1 MRKDIS
7 VKEEFKDYQYLLDDV
22 SWKEELSDF
31 ELYTSKIVVSEPKV
45 SVIIANYNNGP
56 YLKKMMDSLVNQTL
70 DINNIQVMFIDD
82 CSTDNSIEVIK
93 NYIAFYPN
101 LEIYQLK
108 ENTGGAHGPR
118 NVGIMNARGEYSVF
132 LDSDD
137 WYDLNGL
144 KYLSDLLDESGDDF
158 VVSGLVQSVDGY
170 LSLKSKPYYSDGDFK
185 NRSIQEL
192 PTEFYGWLG
201 PQAIMVRT
209 SLVHDNNLHFV
220 NQRVA
225 DDVTFFY
232 EALRL
237 SKTITQGKELTTYLN
252 RDADNDSLSKS
263 INRTFMISWLRAL
276 GYINQEFPD
285 DSSKERMI
293 SRRLEWLI
301 YDFCIRRGTGY
312 KFSKSRLLDF
322 KEQMDLYLG
331 KLNFDPS
338 IHFRSDVRQVIWKFL
353 KQNDIDGLYFF
364 IQCQAIRWVLVN
376 KLGIK
381 KKIGNSYF
389 YPSLLNRLPK
399 IRLNAYAIAESFSD
413 NQLIVKVYTHQKVI
427 GFEARN
433 LKEPF
438 SKRKRVPYKQISDTD
453 YQVTIPTDYIDKE
466 NRFTVV
472 FDNYL
477 EVGIQNFKRIYK
489 ENTEVAINKTNVNDG
504 QQRN

>member
-1 MRKDIS
+1 MRKGMSIKD
-7 VKEEFKDYQYLLDDV
+7 EFKDYQYLLDDV
-22 SWKEELSDF
+22 SWKAELPDF
-31 ELYTSKIVVSEPKV
+31 ELYTSKVIAPKPKV

-56 YLKKMMDSLVNQTL
+56 YLKKMMDSLVNQTI
-70 DINNIQVMFIDD
+70 DITNLQVMFLDD

-93 NYIAFYPN
+93 KYVDSYPN
-101 LEIYQLK
+101 IEIYQLK

-118 NVGIMNARGEYSVF
+118 NVGIMNARGEYAVF

-137 WYDLNGL
+137 WYALNGL

-158 VVSGLVQSVDGY
+158 AVSGLVQSVDGN

-192 PTEFYGWLG
+192 PAEFYGWLG

-209 SLVHDNNLHFV
+209 ALVHDNNLHFV

-252 RDADNDSLSKS
+252 RDVDNDSLSKS

-285 DSSKERMI
+285 DCSKERMM

-312 KFSKSRLLDF
+312 KFSKSRLQDF

-331 KLNFDPS
+331 ELNFDPS
-338 IHFRSDVRQVIWKFL
+338 VHFRSDVRQAIWTFL

-364 IQCQAIRWVLVN
+364 IQCQAVRWVLVN
-376 KLGIK
+376 KLKMK
-381 KKIGNSYF
+381 KKIGNSYY
-389 YPSLLNRLPK
+389 YPALLSKLPK
-399 IRLNAYAIAESFSD
+399 IRLNAYAVAESFSGD
-413 NQLIVKVYTHQKVI
+413 QLVVKVFTHQKVI
-427 GFEARN
+427 GFEVRN

-438 SKRKRVPYKQISDTD
+438 SQRTRVAYKQLSDTE
-453 YQVTIPTDYIDKE
+453 YQVTLPANYIDKE

-477 EVGIQNFKRIYK
+477 EIGVQNFKKIFK
-489 ENTEVAINKTNVNDG
+489 ENTKVAIDKVNMNDD
-504 QQRN
+504 QQIS